1 MGPPESGPDHF
12 KYGLRLKARPA
23 VSTLYNL
30 SVSST
35 TKDWRESPEEVAA
48 SPEAIAAVDALFA
61 SIGLEHGRRATRAGT
76 WQGGERV
83 RQPRTSTVTPRS
95 STRKPRLA
103 PGLIRPAGWEAYPWL
118 RAGFSTREGGATT
131 AFGNPGD
138 LNLGWNVNDP
148 AETVTANR
156 KHFLE
161 AVSGPAARELV
172 AIRQFHSPLIRIVGP
187 EAGGVPA
194 TAPVI
199 TPEGRPVLRGDAL
212 ITSRPDIL
220 LAILTA
226 DCVPV
231 LVADTRRRVVAAFHA
246 GWRGTLAR
254 IVERGIGTMRL
265 QFGSRP
271 KDLIAAIGPG
281 IGACCY
287 SVGEEVRFDFESQF
301 AYAPSLFSEVY
312 DSDPVRDKYPLLF
325 LTARAP
331 GHSNI
336 GPQIHLDLIEANRR
350 QLLDAGLT
358 ASKISVVGECT
369 ACTRLPN
376 GQRRYFSH
384 RDEHGYTGRMLSVIG
399 VVS

>member
-1 MGPPESGPDHF
+1 
-12 KYGLRLKARPA
+12 
-23 VSTLYNL
+23 V
-30 SVSST
+30 
-35 TKDWRESPEEVAA
+35 
-48 SPEAIAAVDALFA
+48 
-61 SIGLEHGRRATRAGT
+61 
-76 WQGGERV
+76 
-83 RQPRTSTVTPRS
+83 
-95 STRKPRLA
+95 
-103 PGLIRPAGWEAYPWL
+103 RPAGWEAFPWL
-118 RAGFSTREGGATT
+118 RAAFSTREGGATT
-131 AFGNPGD
+131 AFGMPND

-148 AETVTANR
+148 AETVASNR
-156 KHFLE
+156 ERFLQ
-161 AVSGPAARELV
+161 AVAGPGSEPGQLV
-172 AIRQFHSPLIRIVGP
+172 AVRQFHSPLIRIIGP
-187 EAGGVPA
+187 QAINLA
-194 TAPVI
+194 
-199 TPEGRPVLRGDAL
+199 TPEGRPTLRGDAL
-212 ITSRPDIL
+212 ITNRADVT

-246 GWRGTLAR
+246 GWRPTLAR
-254 IVERGIGTMRL
+254 IVERGIGAMRL
-265 QFGSRP
+265 HFGSQP

-287 SVGEEVRFDFESQF
+287 SVGEEVRFEFESQF

-350 QLLDAGLT
+350 QLLDAGLRE
-358 ASKISVVGECT
+358 SKISIVGECT

-384 RDEHGYTGRMLSVIG
+384 RDEHGHTGRMLSVIG
-399 VVS
+399 MSPTPKTAN

>member
-1 MGPPESGPDHF
+1 MRNTIDQSQ
-12 KYGLRLKARPA
+12 
-23 VSTLYNL
+23 
-30 SVSST
+30 
-35 TKDWRESPEEVAA
+35 SPEPGKSRRRAKSPQPALET
-48 SPEAIAAVDALFA
+48 PEAIAAVDAIFA
-61 SIGLEHGRRATRAGT
+61 AVGLEHGRRVTRTGT
-76 WQGGERV
+76 WAAGERI
-83 RQPRTSTVTPRS
+83 RNQRTSQTDIKPT
-95 STRKPRLA
+95 TNKPRGA
-103 PGLIRPAGWEAYPWL
+103 PGVIRPAGWDAFPWL

-131 AFGNPGD
+131 IYGNPAD
-138 LNLGWNVNDP
+138 LNLGW
-148 AETVTANR
+148 TTADAPESVADNR
-156 KHFLE
+156 RRFLE
-161 AVSGPAARELV
+161 AVAAPHPGTLV
-172 AIRQFHSPLIRIVGP
+172 ALRQFHSGLIRVVGHENP
-187 EAGGVPA
+187 PL
-194 TAPVI
+194 I
-199 TPEGRPVLRGDAL
+199 TPEGKPVLRGDAL
-212 ITSRPDIL
+212 VTNRPNLL

-265 QFGSRP
+265 QFGSKP
-271 KDLIAAIGPG
+271 KDLIAGIGPG
-281 IGACCY
+281 IGPCCY
-287 SVGEEVRFDFESQF
+287 SVGEEIRFDFESQF
-301 AYAPSLFSEVY
+301 AYAPALLTEVY

-350 QLLDAGLT
+350 QLLDAGLN

-384 RDEHGYTGRMLSVIG
+384 RDEHGYTGRMLSAIG
-399 VVS
+399 ITAD

>member
-1 MGPPESGPDHF
+1 
-12 KYGLRLKARPA
+12 
-23 VSTLYNL
+23 
-30 SVSST
+30 VSSNT
-35 TKDWRESPEEVAA
+35 TDWRHSPEPAA
-48 SPEAIAAVDALFA
+48 ESPEAIAAVDALFA
-61 SIGLEHGRRATRAGT
+61 TIGLEHGRRATLVGT
-76 WQGGERV
+76 WAGGERI
-83 RQPRTSTVTPRS
+83 RRPRTSPPVA
-95 STRKPRLA
+95 STRPKAKKTRRA
-103 PGLIRPAGWEAYPWL
+103 PGIIRPPGWEALPWL
-118 RAGFSTREGGATT
+118 HAGFSTREGGATT
-131 AFGNPGD
+131 AYGNPGD
-138 LNLGWNVNDP
+138 LNLGWNTADP
-148 AETVTANR
+148 AETVAANR
-156 KHFLE
+156 KRFLE
-161 AVSGPAARELV
+161 AVAGPRSAKSSGQLV
-172 AIRQFHSPLIRIVGP
+172 AVRQFHSNLIRIIGP
-187 EAGGVPA
+187 DTSPLA
-194 TAPVI
+194 
-199 TPEGRPVLRGDAL
+199 TPEGKPVLRGDGL
-212 ITSRPDIL
+212 ITAEPDRL

-254 IVERGIGTMRL
+254 IVQRGIGTMRL

-281 IGACCY
+281 IGPCCY
-287 SVGEEVRFDFESQF
+287 SVGEEIRFDFESQF
-301 AYAPSLFSEVY
+301 AYAPSLFTEVY
-312 DSDPVRDKYPLLF
+312 DADPVKDKYPLLF

-350 QLLDAGLT
+350 QLLDAGLS

-399 VVS
+399 TAAP

>member
-1 MGPPESGPDHF
+1 MS
-12 KYGLRLKARPA
+12 
-23 VSTLYNL
+23 N
-30 SVSST
+30 SS
-35 TKDWRESPEEVAA
+35 KEWRE

-76 WQGGERV
+76 WAAGERIHLRRTATV
-83 RQPRTSTVTPRS
+83 SPRPSTK
-95 STRKPRLA
+95 KPRQS

-118 RAGFSTREGGATT
+118 RGGFSTREGGSTT
-131 AFGNPGD
+131 AFGNAGD

-148 AETVTANR
+148 TETVVANR
-156 KHFLE
+156 KHLLE
-161 AVSGPAARELV
+161 AVASPPSGPKPGELV
-172 AIRQFHSPLIRIVGP
+172 AVRQFHSPLIRIVR
-187 EAGGVPA
+187 AN
-194 TAPVI
+194 TAPLI
-199 TPEGRPVLRGDAL
+199 TPEGRPILRGDAL
-212 ITSRPDIL
+212 ITSRSDLL

-287 SVGEEVRFDFESQF
+287 AVGEEVRFDFESQF

-312 DSDPVRDKYPLLF
+312 DSDPVKDKYPLLF

-350 QLLDAGLT
+350 QLLDAGLS
-358 ASKISVVGECT
+358 ASKISVIGECT

-399 VVS
+399 IAKE

>member
-1 MGPPESGPDHF
+1 M
-12 KYGLRLKARPA
+12 
-23 VSTLYNL
+23 
-30 SVSST
+30 SST

-83 RQPRTSTVTPRS
+83 RQPRTSTVTPRPSTKKAPPSPPAS
-95 STRKPRLA
+95 SA
-103 PGLIRPAGWEAYPWL
+103 PPAGRPTPGCAPVSAPA
-118 RAGFSTREGGATT
+118 RAAPPPPSATPATSTSAGTSTT
-131 AFGNPGD
+131 PPKPSPPTASTSSK
-138 LNLGWNVNDP
+138 LLP
-148 AETVTANR
+148 AR
-156 KHFLE
+156 HRDQ
-161 AVSGPAARELV
+161 ARELV

-187 EAGGVPA
+187 EGGGIR
-194 TAPVI
+194 TAPLI
-199 TPEGRPVLRGDAL
+199 TPEGRPILRGDAL

-350 QLLDAGLT
+350 QLLDAGLS
-358 ASKISVVGECT
+358 ASKISVIGECT

-399 VVS
+399 VKECS

>member
-1 MGPPESGPDHF
+1 VSSSTSSTKEWRDSPESI
-12 KYGLRLKARPA
+12 AA
-23 VSTLYNL
+23 
-30 SVSST
+30 
-35 TKDWRESPEEVAA
+35 SPESIAA

-61 SIGLEHGRRATRAGT
+61 SIGLEHGRRATRSGT
-76 WQGGERV
+76 WKDGERL
-83 RQPRTSTVTPRS
+83 PRTAKPAVKSATSTKKPHRS
-95 STRKPRLA
+95 

-131 AFGNPGD
+131 AFGSPGD

-148 AETVTANR
+148 AKTVAANR
-156 KHFLE
+156 KRFLQ
-161 AVSGPAARELV
+161 AVAAPQSGSKPGKLV
-172 AIRQFHSPLIRIVGP
+172 AVRQFHSPLIRIVGP
-187 EAGGVPA
+187 ERGVPA
-194 TAPVI
+194 TAPLA

-212 ITSRPDIL
+212 ITNRRDVL

-271 KDLIAAIGPG
+271 RDLIAAIGPG
-281 IGACCY
+281 IGPCCY

-312 DSDPVRDKYPLLF
+312 DSDPVKDKYPLLF

-336 GPQIHLDLIEANRR
+336 GPQVHLDLIEANRR
-350 QLLDAGLT
+350 QLLDAGLS
-358 ASKISVVGECT
+358 APKISVVGECT

-376 GQRRYFSH
+376 GQRHYFSH

-399 VVS
+399 ITQS

>member
-1 MGPPESGPDHF
+1 M
-12 KYGLRLKARPA
+12 
-23 VSTLYNL
+23 STKNQ
-30 SVSST
+30 
-35 TKDWRESPEEVAA
+35 DWRE

-61 SIGLEHGRRATRAGT
+61 SVGLEHGRRATLAGT
-76 WQGGERV
+76 WAGGERI
-83 RQPRTSTVTPRS
+83 RRRP
-95 STRKPRLA
+95 TRPAKPSESKKKPRRA
-103 PGLIRPAGWEAYPWL
+103 PGVIRPAGWESYPWL

-131 AFGNPGD
+131 AFGYSGD
-138 LNLGWNVNDP
+138 LNLGWTVSDTAENV
-148 AETVTANR
+148 AANR
-156 KHFLE
+156 KRFLK
-161 AVSGPAARELV
+161 AVAGPETTSQPGHPV
-172 AIRQFHSPLIRIVGP
+172 AVRQFHSPLIRVIGP
-187 EAGGVPA
+187 ETEELV
-194 TAPVI
+194 
-199 TPEGRPVLRGDAL
+199 TPEGRPVLHGDGL
-212 ITSRPDIL
+212 ISSRTDL
-220 LAILTA
+220 TLAILTA

-265 QFGSRP
+265 QFGSQP
-271 KDLIAAIGPG
+271 KDLIAAIGPA

-312 DSDPVRDKYPLLF
+312 DSDPVKDKYPLLF

-350 QLLDAGLT
+350 QLLDAGLR
-358 ASKISVVGECT
+358 ASKISIVGECT

-384 RDEHGYTGRMLSVIG
+384 RDEYGYTGRMLSVIG
-399 VVS
+399 LNG

>member
-1 MGPPESGPDHF
+1 VTDW
-12 KYGLRLKARPA
+12 
-23 VSTLYNL
+23 
-30 SVSST
+30 
-35 TKDWRESPEEVAA
+35 KD

-61 SIGLEHGRRATRAGT
+61 SVGLEHGRRATRTGA
-76 WQGGERV
+76 WAAGERI
-83 RQPRTSTVTPRS
+83 RPRRSSKSLTPAA
-95 STRKPRLA
+95 STRKPRRA

-131 AFGNPGD
+131 AFGNPAD

-148 AETVTANR
+148 AETVAANR
-156 KHFLE
+156 ERFLE
-161 AVSGPAARELV
+161 AVAPSASKRTPTQLAAV
-172 AIRQFHSPLIRIVGP
+172 RQFHSPLIRILGP
-187 EAGGVPA
+187 EATSLA
-194 TAPVI
+194 
-199 TPEGRPVLRGDAL
+199 TPEGRPTLRGDAL
-212 ITSRPDIL
+212 ITSRSDLL

-246 GWRGTLAR
+246 GWRPTLAR
-254 IVERGIGTMRL
+254 IVERGIGAMRL

-271 KDLIAAIGPG
+271 RDLIAAIGPG

-301 AYAPSLFSEVY
+301 AYAPALFSEVY

-350 QLLDAGLT
+350 QLLDAGLRE
-358 ASKISVVGECT
+358 SKISIVGECT

-376 GQRRYFSH
+376 GRRRYFSH

-399 VVS
+399 IETL

>member
-1 MGPPESGPDHF
+1 MSAPPIDE
-12 KYGLRLKARPA
+12 
-23 VSTLYNL
+23 
-30 SVSST
+30 
-35 TKDWRESPEEVAA
+35 

-76 WQGGERV
+76 WQHGERI
-83 RQPRTSTVTPRS
+83 RSRKTSQTAPIS
-95 STRKPRLA
+95 KAGKKPRQT
-103 PGLIRPAGWEAYPWL
+103 PGVIRPAGWEALPWL
-118 RAGFSTREGGATT
+118 YAGFSTREGGATT
-131 AFGNPGD
+131 VYGNAGD
-138 LNLGWNVNDP
+138 LNLGWTTADP
-148 AETVTANR
+148 AETVAANR
-156 KHFLE
+156 KRFFE
-161 AVSGPAARELV
+161 AVAGPGFAKNSGQLV
-172 AIRQFHSPLIRIVGP
+172 AVRQFHSPLIRLVD
-187 EAGGVPA
+187 AS
-194 TAPVI
+194 TKPVA
-199 TPEGRPVLRGDAL
+199 TPEGKPTLRGDAL
-212 ITSRPDIL
+212 ITSQPNLL

-231 LVADTRRRVVAAFHA
+231 LVADARRRVVAAFHA

-281 IGACCY
+281 IGPCCY

-312 DSDPVRDKYPLLF
+312 DSDPVKDKYPLLF

-350 QLLDAGLT
+350 QLLDAGLS
-358 ASKISVVGECT
+358 ASKISIVGECT

-399 VVS
+399 IASTS

>member
-1 MGPPESGPDHF
+1 M
-12 KYGLRLKARPA
+12 
-23 VSTLYNL
+23 
-30 SVSST
+30 ST
-35 TKDWRESPEEVAA
+35 TNNADWRE

-76 WQGGERV
+76 WQDGERI
-83 RQPRTSTVTPRS
+83 RHRRTSSVNPRPAAK
-95 STRKPRLA
+95 KPRRA
-103 PGLIRPAGWEAYPWL
+103 PGVVRPAGWEAFPWL
-118 RAGFSTREGGATT
+118 HAGFSTREGGATSVY
-131 AFGNPGD
+131 GNSGD
-138 LNLGWNVNDP
+138 LNLGWTATDP
-148 AETVTANR
+148 AETVAANR
-156 KHFLE
+156 KRFLQ
-161 AVSGPAARELV
+161 AVAGSNPGQLV
-172 AIRQFHSPLIRIVGP
+172 AVRQFHSNLIRIVGP
-187 EAGGVPA
+187 DTQPLA
-194 TAPVI
+194 
-199 TPEGRPVLRGDAL
+199 TPEGRPVLRGDGL
-212 ITSRPDIL
+212 MTSQPDLL

-246 GWRGTLAR
+246 GWRGTLGR

-265 QFGSRP
+265 QFGSKP

-281 IGACCY
+281 IGSCCY

-312 DSDPVRDKYPLLF
+312 DSDPVKDKYPLLF

-350 QLLDAGLT
+350 QLLDTGVSP
-358 ASKISVVGECT
+358 SKISVAGECT

-399 VVS
+399 ITSQ

>member
-1 MGPPESGPDHF
+1 
-12 KYGLRLKARPA
+12 
-23 VSTLYNL
+23 VSNW
-30 SVSST
+30 
-35 TKDWRESPEEVAA
+35 KE

-76 WQGGERV
+76 WAAGERI
-83 RQPRTSTVTPRS
+83 RRRKTSAASPSVS
-95 STRKPRLA
+95 AKKPRRT

-148 AETVTANR
+148 AETVAANR
-156 KHFLE
+156 KRFLE
-161 AVSGPAARELV
+161 AVAGPHPGELV
-172 AIRQFHSPLIRIVGP
+172 AVRQFHSPLIRIIDSKI
-187 EAGGVPA
+187 EKLA
-194 TAPVI
+194 

-212 ITSRPDIL
+212 ITDRPDLL

-312 DSDPVRDKYPLLF
+312 DSDPVKDKYPLLF

-350 QLLDAGLT
+350 QLLDAGLS
-358 ASKISVVGECT
+358 ASRISAVGECT

-399 VVS
+399 VANK

>member
-1 MGPPESGPDHF
+1 ME
-12 KYGLRLKARPA
+12 
-23 VSTLYNL
+23 
-30 SVSST
+30 
-35 TKDWRESPEEVAA
+35 

-61 SIGLEHGRRATRAGT
+61 SIGLEHGRRATRSGA
-76 WQGGERV
+76 WKHGERV
-83 RQPRTSTVTPRS
+83 RVRRTSAVNPRPT
-95 STRKPRLA
+95 TRKSHPT
-103 PGLIRPAGWEAYPWL
+103 PGLLRPAGWEAYPWL

-131 AFGNPGD
+131 AFGNPAD

-148 AETVTANR
+148 AETVAANR
-156 KHFLE
+156 RRFVWALAGKNP
-161 AVSGPAARELV
+161 GELV
-172 AIRQFHSPLIRIVGP
+172 AVRQFHSPLIRVVGP
-187 EAGGVPA
+187 D
-194 TAPVI
+194 TAPLA

-287 SVGEEVRFDFESQF
+287 SVGEEVRFDFQSQF
-301 AYAPSLFSEVY
+301 SYAPSLFSEVY
-312 DSDPVRDKYPLLF
+312 DSDPVKDKYPLLF

-350 QLLDAGLT
+350 QLLDAGLS

-384 RDEHGYTGRMLSVIG
+384 RDEHGYTGRMLSIIG
-399 VVS
+399 VASD

>member
-1 MGPPESGPDHF
+1 
-12 KYGLRLKARPA
+12 
-23 VSTLYNL
+23 V
-30 SVSST
+30 VSST
-35 TKDWRESPEEVAA
+35 AKDWRESR
-48 SPEAIAAVDALFA
+48 EAIAAVDALFA

-76 WQGGERV
+76 WAAGERLPV
-83 RQPRTSTVTPRS
+83 RRTSTVNPRR
-95 STRKPRLA
+95 STTKSRRA
-103 PGLIRPAGWEAYPWL
+103 PGLIRPAGWETYPWL

-131 AFGNPGD
+131 AFGSPGD

-148 AETVTANR
+148 AETVAANR
-156 KHFLE
+156 KRFLE
-161 AVSGPAARELV
+161 AVSGPQSGSNPGELV
-172 AIRQFHSPLIRIVGP
+172 AVRQFHSPLIRIVGADTTP
-187 EAGGVPA
+187 LA
-194 TAPVI
+194 
-199 TPEGRPVLRGDAL
+199 TPEGRPTLRGDAL
-212 ITSRPDIL
+212 ITSRRDVL

-350 QLLDAGLT
+350 QLLDAGLS
-358 ASKISVVGECT
+358 ASKISIVGECT

-384 RDEHGYTGRMLSVIG
+384 RDEHGYTGRMLSIIG

>member
-1 MGPPESGPDHF
+1 
-12 KYGLRLKARPA
+12 
-23 VSTLYNL
+23 VSTNRQ
-30 SVSST
+30 
-35 TKDWRESPEEVAA
+35 DWRE

-76 WQGGERV
+76 WVAGERI
-83 RQPRTSTVTPRS
+83 RHRKTSPASPSVP
-95 STRKPRLA
+95 TRKPRRA
-103 PGLIRPAGWEAYPWL
+103 PGVIRPAGREAHPWL
-118 RAGFSTREGGATT
+118 HAGFSTREGGATT

-148 AETVTANR
+148 AETVAANR
-156 KHFLE
+156 KRFLE
-161 AVSGPAARELV
+161 AVAGPHPGELV
-172 AIRQFHSPLIRIVGP
+172 AVRQFHSPLIRIIDSKI
-187 EAGGVPA
+187 EKLA
-194 TAPVI
+194 

-212 ITSRPDIL
+212 ITDRPDLL

-312 DSDPVRDKYPLLF
+312 DSDPVKDKYPLLF

-399 VVS
+399 VANK

>member
-1 MGPPESGPDHF
+1 
-12 KYGLRLKARPA
+12 
-23 VSTLYNL
+23 
-30 SVSST
+30 VSSS
-35 TKDWRESPEEVAA
+35 TKEWRE

-61 SIGLEHGRRATRAGT
+61 SVGLEHGRRATRAGT
-76 WQGGERV
+76 WAAGERV
-83 RQPRTSTVTPRS
+83 PVRRTSTITSRRS
-95 STRKPRLA
+95 TKKPRIS
-103 PGLIRPAGWEAYPWL
+103 PGLVRPAGWEAYPWL
-118 RAGFSTREGGATT
+118 RAGFSTREGGTTT

-148 AETVTANR
+148 AETVAANR
-156 KHFLE
+156 EQFLE
-161 AVSGPAARELV
+161 AVTGPQSGSKPRELV
-172 AIRQFHSPLIRIVGP
+172 AVRQFHSPLIRIVGP
-187 EAGGVPA
+187 EGGIPD
-194 TAPVI
+194 TAPLA

-212 ITSRPDIL
+212 ITSRRDVL

-246 GWRGTLAR
+246 GWRGTLGR

-281 IGACCY
+281 IGSCCY

-399 VVS
+399 LTES

>member
-1 MGPPESGPDHF
+1 
-12 KYGLRLKARPA
+12 
-23 VSTLYNL
+23 VST
-30 SVSST
+30 SR
-35 TKDWRESPEEVAA
+35 KDWRE

-61 SIGLEHGRRATRAGT
+61 SIGLEHGHRATLTGT
-76 WQGGERV
+76 WRDGERIHP
-83 RQPRTSTVTPRS
+83 RRTSKAAVKSAIPTK
-95 STRKPRLA
+95 KPRRA

-131 AFGNPGD
+131 TFGNLGD

-161 AVSGPAARELV
+161 ALAGRHPAELV
-172 AIRQFHSPLIRIVGP
+172 AVRQFHSPLIRIISSDTAP
-187 EAGGVPA
+187 LA
-194 TAPVI
+194 TA
-199 TPEGRPVLRGDAL
+199 EGRPVLRGDAL
-212 ITSRPDIL
+212 ITSRRDIL

-312 DSDPVRDKYPLLF
+312 DSDPVKDKYPLLF

-350 QLLDAGLT
+350 QLLDAGLS
-358 ASKISVVGECT
+358 ASKISIVGECT

-399 VVS
+399 IAEK

>member
-1 MGPPESGPDHF
+1 MAE
-12 KYGLRLKARPA
+12 
-23 VSTLYNL
+23 
-30 SVSST
+30 
-35 TKDWRESPEEVAA
+35 

-61 SIGLEHGRRATRAGT
+61 SIGIEHGRRATRAGT
-76 WQGGERV
+76 WAAGERI
-83 RQPRTSTVTPRS
+83 RRPRS
-95 STRKPRLA
+95 STPLNPSASAKKPRRA
-103 PGLIRPAGWEAYPWL
+103 PGLIRPAGWDAYPWL
-118 RAGFSTREGGATT
+118 RAAFSTRQGGATT
-131 AFGNPGD
+131 AFGNPAD

-148 AETVTANR
+148 AETVAANR
-156 KHFLE
+156 KRFLE
-161 AVSGPAARELV
+161 AVAGPPSESKPTQLAAV
-172 AIRQFHSPLIRIVGP
+172 RQFHSPLIHVIGP
-187 EAGGVPA
+187 EATNLA
-194 TAPVI
+194 
-199 TPEGRPVLRGDAL
+199 TPEGRPTLRGDAL
-212 ITSRPDIL
+212 ITNRRDLL

-246 GWRGTLAR
+246 GWRPTLAR
-254 IVERGIGTMRL
+254 IVERGIGAMRL

-271 KDLIAAIGPG
+271 RDLIAAIGPG

-301 AYAPSLFSEVY
+301 AYAPALFSEVY

-350 QLLDAGLT
+350 QLLDAGLRE
-358 ASKISVVGECT
+358 SQISIVGECT

-399 VVS
+399 IQK

>member
-1 MGPPESGPDHF
+1 
-12 KYGLRLKARPA
+12 
-23 VSTLYNL
+23 VST
-30 SVSST
+30 ST
-35 TKDWRESPEEVAA
+35 KEWRE

-61 SIGLEHGRRATRAGT
+61 SVGLEHGRRATRAGA
-76 WQGGERV
+76 WEGGERI
-83 RQPRTSTVTPRS
+83 RRRRTSTISPAKS
-95 STRKPRLA
+95 AIKPRYA
-103 PGLIRPAGWEAYPWL
+103 PGLIRPTGWEAHPWL
-118 RAGFSTREGGATT
+118 HAGFSTREGGATT
-131 AFGNPGD
+131 AFGNRGD

-148 AETVTANR
+148 AETVAASR
-156 KHFLE
+156 RRFLE
-161 AVSGPAARELV
+161 AVAGPGFATDGGQLV
-172 AIRQFHSPLIRIVGP
+172 AVRQFHSPLIRIVD
-187 EAGGVPA
+187 A
-194 TAPVI
+194 TTGKLA

-212 ITSRPDIL
+212 ITSRPDVL

-265 QFGSRP
+265 QFGSKP

-312 DSDPVRDKYPLLF
+312 DSDPVKDKYPLLF

-350 QLLDAGLT
+350 QLLDAGLS

-399 VVS
+399 VAGK

>member
-1 MGPPESGPDHF
+1 MPSSP
-12 KYGLRLKARPA
+12 
-23 VSTLYNL
+23 V

-35 TKDWRESPEEVAA
+35 AA
-48 SPEAIAAVDALFA
+48 APPA
-61 SIGLEHGRRATRAGT
+61 AGT
-76 WQGGERV
+76 WADGQRV
-83 RQPRTSTVTPRS
+83 RTPRTSQPANAPATK
-95 STRKPRLA
+95 KPRRA
-103 PGLIRPAGWEAYPWL
+103 PGIIRPAGWEAFPWL

-131 AFGNPGD
+131 VYGNPGD
-138 LNLGWNVNDP
+138 LNLGWTTADP
-148 AETVTANR
+148 AETVGAEPPPLPRSRRRRRPTI
-156 KHFLE
+156 
-161 AVSGPAARELV
+161 AARNQLV
-172 AIRQFHSPLIRIVGP
+172 AVRQFHSGLIRIVGHANHATHH
-187 EAGGVPA
+187 AGRQA
-194 TAPVI
+194 
-199 TPEGRPVLRGDAL
+199 RPPWRRTRHKSTQSASRDPHRRLR
-212 ITSRPDIL
+212 
-220 LAILTA
+220 
-226 DCVPV
+226 PV

-271 KDLIAAIGPG
+271 RDLIAAIGPG
-281 IGACCY
+281 IGPCCY
-287 SVGEEVRFDFESQF
+287 SVGEEIRFDFESQF

-350 QLLDAGLT
+350 QLLDAGLS
-358 ASKISVVGECT
+358 ASKISIVGECT

-399 VVS
+399 ITDTELETVPRSRGALYGPLPRCPSASSPSSSNSASRCTHAYASTLFKFVR

>member
-1 MGPPESGPDHF
+1 MSNWKE
-12 KYGLRLKARPA
+12 
-23 VSTLYNL
+23 
-30 SVSST
+30 
-35 TKDWRESPEEVAA
+35 

-61 SIGLEHGRRATRAGT
+61 SIGLEHGRRATRAGA
-76 WQGGERV
+76 WAAGERV
-83 RQPRTSTVTPRS
+83 RRS
-95 STRKPRLA
+95 RASKPLSPAAPAKKPRRA
-103 PGLIRPAGWEAYPWL
+103 PGLIRPVGWDAFPWL
-118 RAGFSTREGGATT
+118 HAGFSTREGGATT
-131 AFGNPGD
+131 AFGYPGD

-148 AETVTANR
+148 AATVAANR
-156 KHFLE
+156 KRFLH
-161 AVSGPAARELV
+161 AVAGPNPGQLV
-172 AIRQFHSPLIRIVGP
+172 AIRQFHSPLIRLIGP
-187 EAGGVPA
+187 DSGVPA
-194 TAPVI
+194 NAPLA

-212 ITSRPDIL
+212 ITNRRGL
-220 LAILTA
+220 TLAILTA

-246 GWRGTLAR
+246 GWRPTLAR
-254 IVERGIGTMRL
+254 IVERGIGAMRL
-265 QFGSRP
+265 QFGSQP

-301 AYAPSLFSEVY
+301 AYAPALFSEVY

-350 QLLDAGLT
+350 QLLDAGLR
-358 ASKISVVGECT
+358 ASKISIVGECT

-399 VVS
+399 ITEN

>member
-1 MGPPESGPDHF
+1 
-12 KYGLRLKARPA
+12 
-23 VSTLYNL
+23 
-30 SVSST
+30 VSSSST
-35 TKDWRESPEEVAA
+35 STKRSRESA
-48 SPEAIAAVDALFA
+48 EAIAAVDALFA

-76 WQGGERV
+76 WADGERIHL
-83 RQPRTSTVTPRS
+83 RRSSTVTPRR
-95 STRKPRLA
+95 STKKPPRA
-103 PGLIRPAGWEAYPWL
+103 PGVIRPAGWEAYPWL

-131 AFGNPGD
+131 AFGNPAD

-148 AETVTANR
+148 AETVASNR
-156 KHFLE
+156 KRFLE
-161 AVSGPAARELV
+161 AVVAPQSGSKSAELV
-172 AIRQFHSPLIRIVGP
+172 AVRQFHSPLIRTVGP
-187 EAGGVPA
+187 EGGGIPA
-194 TAPVI
+194 TAPLI
-199 TPEGRPVLRGDAL
+199 SPEGRPVLRGDAL
-212 ITSRPDIL
+212 ITSRRDVL

-312 DSDPVRDKYPLLF
+312 DSDPVKDKYPLLF

-336 GPQIHLDLIEANRR
+336 GPQTHLDLIEANRR
-350 QLLDAGLT
+350 QLLDAGLS

-399 VVS
+399 VAN